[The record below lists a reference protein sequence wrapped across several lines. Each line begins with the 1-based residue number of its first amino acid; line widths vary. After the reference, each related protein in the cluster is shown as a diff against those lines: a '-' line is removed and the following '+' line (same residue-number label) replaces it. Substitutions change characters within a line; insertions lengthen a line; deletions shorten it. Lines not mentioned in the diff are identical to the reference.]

1 MATAGQKARPAST
14 RDEDAGSAPASPSGP
29 DGEAARNEVVLWGRL
44 SAPAEERELPSGDV
58 IVTLRVV
65 VDRPTGSLRAPG
77 SGPTPR
83 SGAGGRPRP
92 PGVDTIDVVC
102 WSASTRRASLRLA
115 GGEQIEV
122 EGALRR
128 RFFAG
133 ASGRQSRYE
142 VEAARVRR
150 RGGRRRKGACGD
162 T

>member
-1 MATAGQKARPAST
+1 MATVGQTARRAST
-14 RDEDAGSAPASPSGP
+14 QSEDAGSPPEP
-29 DGEAARNEVVLWGRL
+29 DATEARNEVVLWGRL
-44 SAPAEERELPSGDV
+44 SAPAEQRELPSGDV
-58 IVTLRVV
+58 IVTMRVV
-65 VDRPTGSLRAPG
+65 VERPTSSPRSAG
-77 SGPTPR
+77 SGSARRRTTD
-83 SGAGGRPRP
+83 GKVRP

-102 WSASTRRASLRLA
+102 WSASTRRAALRLG

-133 ASGRQSRYE
+133 ATGRQSRYE

-150 RGGRRRKGACGD
+150 RGGRRRKGAPTD

>member
-1 MATAGQKARPAST
+1 MSTVGQTARRAST
-14 RDEDAGSAPASPSGP
+14 QREDAGSQPEP
-29 DGEAARNEVVLWGRL
+29 DLTEARNEVMLWGRL
-44 SAPAEERELPSGDV
+44 SAPAEQRELPSGDV

-65 VDRPTGSLRAPG
+65 VDRPTGSARSAG
-77 SGPTPR
+77 SGTTRR
-83 SGAGGRPRP
+83 SSDGKVRP

-102 WSASTRRASLRLA
+102 WSASTRRVALRLG

-128 RFFAG
+128 RFFLG

-150 RGGRRRKGACGD
+150 RTGRRRGGA
-162 T
+162 

>member
-1 MATAGQKARPAST
+1 MATVGQTVRRAST
-14 RDEDAGSAPASPSGP
+14 QSDDAGSQSEP
-29 DGEAARNEVVLWGRL
+29 DLGEARNDVVLWGRL
-44 SAPAEERELPSGDV
+44 SAPAEQRELPSGDV

-65 VDRPTGSLRAPG
+65 VERPPGTGTTRR
-77 SGPTPR
+77 R
-83 SGAGGRPRP
+83 SPDGKVRP

-102 WSASTRRASLRLA
+102 WSASTRRVALRLD

-142 VEAARVRR
+142 VEAAQVRR
-150 RGGRRRKGACGD
+150 RGGRRRKGA
-162 T
+162 